1 LINLKIPEGPFI
13 VLESLVPDKN
23 GLKMIYTI
31 TPRPNKN
38 SLKLGRGHE
47 SEVRIGDISV
57 SRIHAIIKFE
67 NNKFIIEDPSS
78 KFGSLKLIKNSIE
91 IRSGTFQYFQVGR
104 TLIKITLDKP
114 EVIYNLLPG
123 KDLTKS
129 ADKGGKEVK
138 SPNIS
143 EQLPKNA
150 GDDKIEDSEKLL

>member
-1 LINLKIPEGPFI
+1 MINLNIPQGPFI

-23 GLKMIYTI
+23 GLKVIHTI
-31 TPRPNKN
+31 MPKPGKN

-67 NNKFIIEDPSS
+67 NNKFIIEDATS
-78 KFGSLKLIKNSIE
+78 KFGTLKLITNSME
-91 IRSGTFQYFQVGR
+91 IRSQTFQYFQVGR

-114 EVIYNLLPG
+114 EIIHKLLPG
-123 KDLTKS
+123 KEGKS
-129 ADKGGKEVK
+129 SDKVPKESK

-150 GDDKIEDSEKLL
+150 GDDKIEDSEKL